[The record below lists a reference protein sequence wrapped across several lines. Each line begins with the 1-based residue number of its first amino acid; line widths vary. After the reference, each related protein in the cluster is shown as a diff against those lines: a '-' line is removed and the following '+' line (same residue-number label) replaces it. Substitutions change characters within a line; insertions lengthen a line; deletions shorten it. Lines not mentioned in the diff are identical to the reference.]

1 MKKYRI
7 TDDIIRLSLY
17 VGYGT
22 PRETDTITFT
32 PIIYKMP
39 YWGFEVIDGKLI
51 PNKGIMY
58 QKRIIIRASCLHFM
72 RFTGK
77 APIGKVFTL
86 EEFKKHF
93 YAIKGEGHH
102 YIFRYYK

>member
-7 TDDIIRLSLY
+7 TDDIIRVSLY

-32 PIIYKMP
+32 PIIYNVP
-39 YWGFEVIDGKLI
+39 YCGYEKVEGKFI
-51 PNKGIMY
+51 PRKCILH

-93 YAIKGEGHH
+93 YAIRGEGCH

>member
-7 TDDIIRLSLY
+7 TDDIIRASLY

-32 PIIYKMP
+32 PIIYKVP
-39 YWGFEVIDGKLI
+39 FPRGTA
-51 PNKGIMY
+51 Y

-86 EEFKKHF
+86 EEFKRHF
-93 YAIKGEGHH
+93 YAIRGAGYH

>member
-1 MKKYRI
+1 MKKKKYRI
-7 TDDIIRLSLY
+7 TDDIISASLC

-32 PIIYKMP
+32 PILYKAP
-39 YWGFEVIDGKLI
+39 F
-51 PNKGIMY
+51 KGMMY

-86 EEFKKHF
+86 EEFKRHF
-93 YAIKGEGHH
+93 YAIRGGGYH

>member
-7 TDDIIRLSLY
+7 TDDIIRASLY

-32 PIIYKMP
+32 PIIYKVP
-39 YWGFEVIDGKLI
+39 YCRYKIIDGKLI
-51 PNKGIMY
+51 PIKGMMY

-86 EEFKKHF
+86 EEFKRHF
-93 YAIKGEGHH
+93 YAIRGGGYH